1 MQETINAI
9 LGHYFRKLL
18 MSMLATGYI
27 CWRDCHQVG
36 ISIKILALLSPSCRH
51 SGIIHP
57 LIYIGTPMRKTK
69 IICTVGPATSNYE
82 MLEEM
87 YAAGMNIIR
96 LNMSHATHK
105 WADRMIEHAVELNKH
120 TTYPV
125 GILLDTQGPEIR
137 TSVLENDL
145 NLKAGD
151 EISISVR
158 ADVDVEESS
167 FHINY
172 DELIDTVNIGDKIT
186 VDNGL
191 INLEV
196 LEKEAPVMRCKVLD
210 GGVLGSKKHVNL
222 PGIRVNLPAMTP
234 KDKEDILFAMEREV
248 DFIALS
254 FVREA
259 SDVLELR
266 QLMEETNPEKAATMK
281 VIAKIEDQQGLKN
294 LEDIIKVSDGI
305 MVARGDLGVE
315 INLAELPNV
324 QRRIVRLC
332 AEQGRRV
339 IVATHLLE
347 SMIDNPIPTRAEVT
361 DVANAV
367 YEEADAVMLSG
378 ETTIGK
384 YPVRCIQYLN
394 DIALA
399 AESKR
404 GLRFTQKLIKNSD
417 KEHLGA
423 NAAEMADDMRV
434 KGIVVVTR
442 HGIMANYVTNSH
454 PITPI
459 YAFTNIG
466 VTRRLMTLN
475 RNLFPF
481 KIEFSKDPE
490 ETLAKAFSELKDKA
504 GFVTGD
510 TVVVI
515 SDLLIDQDSVGIQVR
530 YIP

>member
-1 MQETINAI
+1 
-9 LGHYFRKLL
+9 
-18 MSMLATGYI
+18 
-27 CWRDCHQVG
+27 
-36 ISIKILALLSPSCRH
+36 
-51 SGIIHP
+51 
-57 LIYIGTPMRKTK
+57 MRKTK

-82 MLEEM
+82 MLKELYE
-87 YAAGMNIIR
+87 AGMNIIR

-105 WADRMIEHAVELNKH
+105 WADRMIDHIVELNKE

-145 NLKAGD
+145 NLKTGD

-158 ADVDVEESS
+158 DGVDVEESS
-167 FHINY
+167 FRINY
-172 DELIDTVNIGDKIT
+172 DELIDTVNVGDKIT

-196 LEKEAPVMRCKVLD
+196 LEKNTPIMRCKVID

-222 PGIRVNLPAMTP
+222 PGIRVNLPSMTS

-259 SDVLELR
+259 KDILELR
-266 QLMEETNPEKAATMK
+266 SLMEITNAKKARTMK
-281 VIAKIEDQQGLKN
+281 VIAKIEDQQGLRN
-294 LEDIIKVSDGI
+294 LEEIIKVSDGI

-315 INLAELPNV
+315 IDLAELPNV

-367 YEEADAVMLSG
+367 YEEADAIMLSG
-378 ETTIGK
+378 ETTVGK
-384 YPVRCIQYLN
+384 YPVRCVKFLN

-399 AESKR
+399 SERKR
-404 GLRFTQKLIKNSD
+404 GLRFTANLSKDSD
-417 KEHLGA
+417 KEHLAA
-423 NAAEMADDMRV
+423 NAVELADDMRV

-442 HGIMANYVTNSH
+442 HGIMANYVTDAH
-454 PITPI
+454 PGTPI
-459 YAFTNIG
+459 FAFTNIG

-475 RNLFPF
+475 RNLYPF
-481 KIEFSKDPE
+481 KIEFSTDPE
-490 ETLAKAFSELKDKA
+490 ETLGRAFEELKEKA
-504 GFVTGD
+504 GFESGD

>member
-1 MQETINAI
+1 
-9 LGHYFRKLL
+9 
-18 MSMLATGYI
+18 
-27 CWRDCHQVG
+27 
-36 ISIKILALLSPSCRH
+36 
-51 SGIIHP
+51 
-57 LIYIGTPMRKTK
+57 MRKTK
-69 IICTVGPATSNYE
+69 IICTVGPATSNYD
-82 MLEEM
+82 MLKGM
-87 YAAGMNIIR
+87 YEAGMNIIR

-105 WADRMIEHAVELNKH
+105 WADRIIDHIVELNKE

-137 TSVLENDL
+137 TSVLESDL
-145 NLKAGD
+145 NLKTGD

-158 ADVDVEESS
+158 DGVDVEESS
-167 FHINY
+167 FRINY
-172 DELIDTVNIGDKIT
+172 DELIDTVNVGDKIT

-196 LEKEAPVMRCKVLD
+196 LEKNAPLMRCKVID

-222 PGIRVNLPAMTP
+222 PGIRVNLPSMTP

-259 SDVLELR
+259 KDIIELR
-266 QLMEETNPEKAATMK
+266 ELMESTNPEKAQTMK
-281 VIAKIEDQQGLKN
+281 VIAKIEDQQGLRN
-294 LEDIIKVSDGI
+294 LEEIIKVSDGI

-315 INLAELPNV
+315 IDLAELPNV

-332 AEQGRRV
+332 AEHGRRV

-367 YEEADAVMLSG
+367 YEEADAIMLSG
-378 ETTIGK
+378 ETTVGK
-384 YPVRCIQYLN
+384 HPVRCVKFMN

-399 AESKR
+399 SERKR
-404 GLRFTQKLIKNSD
+404 GLRFTANLD
-417 KEHLGA
+417 KANDKAHLAA
-423 NAAEMADDMRV
+423 NAVELADDMRV
-434 KGIVVVTR
+434 KGLVVVTR
-442 HGIMANYVTNSH
+442 HGIMANYVTDSH
-454 PITPI
+454 PGTPI
-459 YAFTNIG
+459 FAFTNIG

-475 RNLFPF
+475 RNLYPF
-481 KIEFSKDPE
+481 KIEFSKAPE
-490 ETLAKAFSELKDKA
+490 ETLSRAFNELKDKA
-504 GFVTGD
+504 GFESGD

-515 SDLLIDQDSVGIQVR
+515 SDLLINQDSVGIQIR